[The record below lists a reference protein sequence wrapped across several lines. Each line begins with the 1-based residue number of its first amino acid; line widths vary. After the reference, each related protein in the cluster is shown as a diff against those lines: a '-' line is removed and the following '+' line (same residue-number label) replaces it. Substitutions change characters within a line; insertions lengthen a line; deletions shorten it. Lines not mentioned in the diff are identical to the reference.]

1 MSRAG
6 TARRGCAV
14 DQKNNGLNE
23 NRRTKSIER
32 GKRTAKNAA
41 WVTLILGMVKGVVA
55 YLSSSSILLAEA
67 VHSLADFLAAAA
79 SWLGMRLSLRKPD
92 ERFPFGLYKAE
103 NLAAL
108 AVSMIILTTGIRL
121 IFEGWRSLFH
131 PHPLSL
137 PFLAFGTA
145 LGAGVVSLILSIVT
159 RKVGRQINSQSL
171 TANATEYFID
181 VLTSLIVLCALVSSY
196 LGIPYVEGS
205 ATIAVSIFIL
215 MMGVRIGWSSIL
227 SLLDIGPDEATVA
240 SITDEIMRIPGVK
253 GVLSVRV
260 RRSGM
265 FFLGEAEIG
274 IERSLPIEKG
284 HEIGEEIAEKVR
296 EKFPKIIDFMI
307 HIDPY
312 RGRKQRVLIP
322 ISEDKGLES
331 KVSIHFGRAPFFL
344 IINLFD
350 GKIESSFVHNNA
362 ALKKDVRAGLAAAQE
377 SAVMGIDAILVREIG
392 EISFHTARDLMIAV
406 YQANGQTAGEM
417 LGNYV
422 SGSYMRLSQPTH
434 TSDEKI
440 AENEFPVTDQ

>member
-6 TARRGCAV
+6 TARRGRVV
-14 DQKNNGLNE
+14 DRINSSLSA
-23 NRRTKSIER
+23 NRRIKSIER

-41 WVTLILGMVKGVVA
+41 WVTLILGLVKGVVA

-79 SWLGMRLSLRKPD
+79 SWLGMRLSSRKPD

-121 IFEGWRSLFH
+121 IFEAWRSLFH

-145 LGAGVVSLILSIVT
+145 LGAGVVSLILSVVT
-159 RKVGRQINSQSL
+159 RKIGRQINSQSL
-171 TANATEYFID
+171 TANATEYLID
-181 VLTSLIVLCALVSSY
+181 VLTSLIVFCALVSSY
-196 LGIPYVEGS
+196 FGIAYVEGA

-215 MMGVRIGWSSIL
+215 VMGVRIGWSSIL

-240 SITDEIMRIPGVK
+240 SITDEIMRVAGVK
-253 GVLSVRV
+253 GVLSVRI

-274 IERSLPIEKG
+274 IERSLPIERG
-284 HEIGEEIAEKVR
+284 HEIGEVIAEKIK
-296 EKFPKIIDFMI
+296 EKFPKIIDFVI

-312 RGRKQRVLIP
+312 RGRKQRVLVP
-322 ISEDKGLES
+322 ISEKKGLES

-350 GKIESSFVHNNA
+350 GKIESSFVHNNT
-362 ALKKDVRAGLAAAQE
+362 ALRKEVRAGLTAAQE
-377 SAVMGIDAILVREIG
+377 SAGMGIDTLLVREIG
-392 EISFHTARDLMIAV
+392 EISFYTARDLMITV

-417 LGNYV
+417 LRNYM
-422 SGSYMRLSQPTH
+422 SGSYTRLIQPTH

-440 AENEFPVTDQ
+440 AEKEFHLTDQ

>member
-1 MSRAG
+1 M
-6 TARRGCAV
+6 TARRGCVV
-14 DQKNNGLNE
+14 DQRSNGLSRNL
-23 NRRTKSIER
+23 RIKSIER

-41 WVTLILGMVKGVVA
+41 WVTLILGLAKGVVA

-67 VHSLADFLAAAA
+67 VHSLVDFLAAAA

-108 AVSMIILTTGIRL
+108 AVSMIILATGTRL
-121 IFEGWRSLFH
+121 VFEGWRLLFH

-181 VLTSLIVLCALVSSY
+181 VLTSLIVLCALVTSY
-196 LGIPYVEGS
+196 LGIPYVEGA

-215 MMGVRIGWSSIL
+215 AMGVRIGWSSIL

-274 IERSLPIEKG
+274 IDRSLPVEKG
-284 HEIGEEIAEKVR
+284 HEIGEVIVETIR
-296 EKFPKIIDFMI
+296 EKFPKIADFMI

-312 RGRKQRVLIP
+312 RARKQRVLIP
-322 ISEDKGLES
+322 IIEDKGLES
-331 KVSIHFGRAPFFL
+331 QVSVHFGRAPFFL
-344 IINLFD
+344 ITNLFD
-350 GKIESSFVHNNA
+350 GKTESSFVHNNTSF
-362 ALKKDVRAGLAAAQE
+362 KKDIRAGLAAAQE
-377 SAVMGIDAILVREIG
+377 SALFWSGKSGRSAFIRRGIL
-392 EISFHTARDLMIAV
+392 
-406 YQANGQTAGEM
+406 
-417 LGNYV
+417 
-422 SGSYMRLSQPTH
+422 
-434 TSDEKI
+434 
-440 AENEFPVTDQ
+440 

>member
-1 MSRAG
+1 
-6 TARRGCAV
+6 
-14 DQKNNGLNE
+14 
-23 NRRTKSIER
+23 
-32 GKRTAKNAA
+32 
-41 WVTLILGMVKGVVA
+41 
-55 YLSSSSILLAEA
+55 
-67 VHSLADFLAAAA
+67 
-79 SWLGMRLSLRKPD
+79 
-92 ERFPFGLYKAE
+92 
-103 NLAAL
+103 
-108 AVSMIILTTGIRL
+108 MIILATGTRL

-145 LGAGVVSLILSIVT
+145 IGAGVVSLILSVLT

-171 TANATEYFID
+171 TANATEYLID

-215 MMGVRIGWSSIL
+215 VMGARIGWSSIL
-227 SLLDIGPDEATVA
+227 SLLDIGLDEATVA
-240 SITDEIMRIPGVK
+240 SITDEIMRVPGVK

-284 HEIGEEIAEKVR
+284 HEIGEGIAEKIR

-322 ISEDKGLES
+322 VSENKGLES
-331 KVSIHFGRAPFFL
+331 KASIHFGRAPFFL

-350 GKIESSFVHNNA
+350 RKTESSFVHNNA

-377 SAVMGIDAILVREIG
+377 SAGMGIDALLVREIG
-392 EISFHTARDLMIAV
+392 EISFHTARDLMITV

-417 LGNYV
+417 LRNYM
-422 SGSYMRLSQPTH
+422 SGSFIRLTHPTH

-440 AENEFPVTDQ
+440 AEKEFPPSDH